1 MIHKAAAKLK
11 QWPSSE
17 REKNS
22 KVEWEDDYDD
32 KYMHNIDTE

>member
-17 REKNS
+17 RKNT